1 MKGPISSKFSLA
13 SGFTLLEVMV
23 AVSLMAVVLVAVM
36 NLYMQTVSL
45 TNTAKFY
52 SIAPQ
57 LSQKALTNA
66 EMTLIDNRR
75 EDFSGDFGDSFPGY
89 RWTVSVV
96 SPAAESFGTAIENLK
111 KIDVTV
117 TFNENEFIY
126 KLRTYRLF
134 QQ

>member
-1 MKGPISSKFSLA
+1 MKEPISLKLSLA

-36 NLYMQTVSL
+36 NLYMQTVTL

-57 LSQKALTNA
+57 LAQKALTDV
-66 EMTLIDNRR
+66 EMTQLDNRK
-75 EDFSGDFGDSFPGY
+75 EGFSGDFGASFPGY
-89 RWTVSVV
+89 RWAVSVD
-96 SPAAESFGTAIENLK
+96 SPATEFFETALENLK

-117 TFNENEFIY
+117 TFNENEFTY
-126 KLRTYRLF
+126 KLRTYRLSRK
-134 QQ
+134 

>member
-1 MKGPISSKFSLA
+1 MKGPISSKLSLA

-36 NLYMQTVSL
+36 NLYMQTVSM

-57 LSQKALTNA
+57 LAQKALTNA
-66 EMTLIDNRR
+66 EMTLLDNRK
-75 EDFSGDFGDSFPGY
+75 ENFSGDFGDSFPGY
-89 RWTVSVV
+89 HWAVSVD
-96 SPAAESFGTAIENLK
+96 SPATEFFETTIEYFK
-111 KIDVTV
+111 KIEVTV
-117 TFNENEFIY
+117 TFNENEFTY
-126 KLRTYRLF
+126 KLRTYRLS